1 VDLRESG
8 YFRKEKISWPL
19 PRFEPWII
27 QLELS
32 IDNVQRNEA
41 YSNNTFV
48 WSFMLSLFFIQS
60 VT

>member
-1 VDLRESG
+1 MSGWHSMLAALLPGKELWHQLTRRLAGPERQSG

-32 IDNVQRNEA
+32 IDNV
-41 YSNNTFV
+41 
-48 WSFMLSLFFIQS
+48 
-60 VT
+60 

>member
-1 VDLRESG
+1 LAFNAGCFTSRERTLAPIDWEGGRLGGPERQSG

-32 IDNVQRNEA
+32 IDNV
-41 YSNNTFV
+41 
-48 WSFMLSLFFIQS
+48 
-60 VT
+60 